1 MKFAEEFT
9 MPSTNELQSLENWSN
24 MHATILKIG
33 RTTHLSLEPPEDM
46 PDDQKEQFLAR
57 IEEDKQDEA
66 PFRTINE
73 H

>member
-1 MKFAEEFT
+1 MKFSEEFT

-46 PDDQKEQFLAR
+46 PDDQKE
-57 IEEDKQDEA
+57 
-66 PFRTINE
+66 
-73 H
+73 